1 MPLTLHSKVAFTQ
14 FRGHKAGRNKFK
26 GPRAKY
32 QSVMGPIVSWHFL
45 AKLWLW
51 WLKMLRYD
59 MSENDK
65 ISRHDYETLVLENQ
79 LTIEKQKELVMI
91 FSLL

>member
-1 MPLTLHSKVAFTQ
+1 
-14 FRGHKAGRNKFK
+14 
-26 GPRAKY
+26 
-32 QSVMGPIVSWHFL
+32 
-45 AKLWLW
+45 
-51 WLKMLRYD
+51 MLRYD

-79 LTIEKQKELVMI
+79 LTIEKQKELVMV